1 MSHQQPF
8 HCLGRDARR
17 RPGRAVAE
25 RDLAGIG
32 MAGLQG
38 RSGWLMG
45 RFCGRAAAR
54 APGTR
59 RAHRTRRIHRARCGR
74 GLARRLGLER
84 LTDDDEVDRAVTDA
98 PVGTRAFFRGGCL
111 ARFAS
116 QIVAANWDS
125 LVFDTGA
132 PALRRVPM
140 LEPTRGTEE
149 HVGELL
155 ATAASAADLLD
166 RLGR

>member
-1 MSHQQPF
+1 M
-8 HCLGRDARR
+8 
-17 RPGRAVAE
+17 
-25 RDLAGIG
+25 
-32 MAGLQG
+32 
-38 RSGWLMG
+38 
-45 RFCGRAAAR
+45 
-54 APGTR
+54 
-59 RAHRTRRIHRARCGR
+59 
-74 GLARRLGLER
+74 
-84 LTDDDEVDRAVTDA
+84 TDA